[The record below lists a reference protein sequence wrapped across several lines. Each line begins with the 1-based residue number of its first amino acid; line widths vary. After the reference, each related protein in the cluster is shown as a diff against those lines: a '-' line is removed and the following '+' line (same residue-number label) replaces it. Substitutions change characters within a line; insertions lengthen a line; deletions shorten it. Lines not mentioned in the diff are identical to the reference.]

1 MSEYIIDGGRKLE
14 GDVCISGS
22 KNASLP
28 IIAGTI
34 LNKNIT
40 KLYNIPKI
48 EDTRITL
55 EILQQLGCKVR
66 RNSGKIIINTKEM
79 SKTKIP
85 DDMMRKMRS
94 TVVMAGAILRSI

>member
-1 MSEYIIDGGRKLE
+1 MSEYIIEGGRRLE
-14 GDVCISGS
+14 GELSISGS

-34 LNKNIT
+34 LSGKIS

-48 EDTRITL
+48 QDTRITL

-66 RNSGKIIINTKEM
+66 QNSGKIEINTKQM
-79 SKTKIP
+79 NKTQIP
-85 DDMMRKMRS
+85 EDMMRKMRS
-94 TVVMAGAILRSI
+94 TVVMAGAILR